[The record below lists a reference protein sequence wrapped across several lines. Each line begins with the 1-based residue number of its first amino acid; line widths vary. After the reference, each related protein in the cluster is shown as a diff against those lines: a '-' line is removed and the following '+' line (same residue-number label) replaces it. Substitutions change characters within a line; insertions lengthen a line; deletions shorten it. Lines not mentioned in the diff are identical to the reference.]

1 MCCGLERKC
10 DAVSSHTWSYM
21 LIHACFQF
29 ASTRRLPSRLFSSTR
44 RLFGSGAASPALPH
58 PPTSSVSPVMP
69 ATRSGSHS
77 SISSISAG
85 GHPPP
90 SQQRRLAEFATILG
104 DLKLAVSVWDAL
116 KKDGKGGSVGYTYV
130 CGKHKGAQVSHFEGN
145 ASTAPFSIFRGDH
158 PCHGFTLHNHIPR
171 RRSIGF
177 GPITCGN
184 LCRTLGGQCRF
195 SNKSRR
201 RGQVAGLGG
210 LVGTWPKVVA
220 TSHN

>member
-1 MCCGLERKC
+1 MCCRLERKC
-10 DAVSSHTWSYM
+10 DTVFSHTWSCM
-21 LIHACFQF
+21 LTHVCFQF

-44 RLFGSGAASPALPH
+44 RLFGSGTASPAPPH
-58 PPTSSVSPVMP
+58 PPTSSVSPVIA

-104 DLKLAVSVWDAL
+104 DLKLAVSVWEAL

-130 CGKHKGAQVSHFEGN
+130 CGKHKGTQVSHFEGN
-145 ASTAPFSIFRGDH
+145 ASAGPFFIFRGNH
-158 PCHGFTLHNHIPR
+158 PCHACTLRNHIPR
-171 RRSIGF
+171 CRSISY
-177 GPITCGN
+177 GPITCGY

-195 SNKSRR
+195 SSK
-201 RGQVAGLGG
+201 
-210 LVGTWPKVVA
+210 PP
-220 TSHN
+220 